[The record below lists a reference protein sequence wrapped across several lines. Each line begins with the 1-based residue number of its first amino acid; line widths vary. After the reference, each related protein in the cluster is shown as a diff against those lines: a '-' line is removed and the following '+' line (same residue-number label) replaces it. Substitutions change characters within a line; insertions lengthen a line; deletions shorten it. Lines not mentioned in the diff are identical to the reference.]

1 MDTIEQKTPK
11 KLYRSKG
18 NKIVSGL
25 IAGLAEYIVAD
36 VTVLRLGFVLLTL
49 LTGFFPMVLFYII
62 ALFIVPEKI

>member
-11 KLYRSKG
+11 KLYRSKD

-25 IAGLAEYIVAD
+25 IAGFAEYIVAD